1 MRRHEKGFAILELIV
16 MVVVIGVIAAIAV
29 PKFKK
34 TLHASREG
42 RTKAS
47 LGDLRGALSIYYS
60 DNFGIY
66 PLDEG
71 TPETRLREQLVPKYL
86 KDIPRVELTHLHPE
100 KLNTVQNQFDDKGD
114 WMYTTLDGFVAVN
127 CLHVDTKGAPISNW

>member
-1 MRRHEKGFAILELIV
+1 
-16 MVVVIGVIAAIAV
+16 MVVVVGVIAAITV
-29 PKFKK
+29 PKFK
-34 TLHASREG
+34 AMIYRSREG

-66 PLDEG
+66 PSDEA
-71 TPETRLREQLVPKYL
+71 TPDARLANVLVPKYL
-86 KDIPRVELTHLHPE
+86 KRIPGVELPHLHPGSRS
-100 KLNTVQNQFDDKGD
+100 TVQAKIDDQGD

-127 CLHVDTKGAPISNW
+127 CTHIDTKGAPVSSW